1 MGQHLCK
8 RLSNSPCVSQEESL
22 RVRSIFLP
30 MRAQCRAFAPSLL
43 TTDLLAMSVI
53 YLPLKRGTVTGF
65 SMLAGA
71 TRVAVVGPGV
81 RMRSSKWIRHNGVAP
96 AFVSLDCRPTSPCC
110 QNHPLTG
117 YRRSK
122 NLVADFTA
130 EYFRL
135 RHTTVFPDL
144 PA

>member
-1 MGQHLCK
+1 MAFCIGLADAKKEHCIRRSRDLNTDVCFHGK

-53 YLPLKRGTVTGF
+53 YLPLKRGTVTG
-65 SMLAGA
+65 SRCS
-71 TRVAVVGPGV
+71 RVRRVLLSSVPEL
-81 RMRSSKWIRHNGVAP
+81 RMHSSKWISHNGVAP
-96 AFVSLDCRPTSPCC
+96 AVVSLDCWPTSPCC

-117 YRRSK
+117 
-122 NLVADFTA
+122 
-130 EYFRL
+130 
-135 RHTTVFPDL
+135 
-144 PA
+144 